1 MAFSEGEHRN
11 QPLYLFLHV
20 VPLFLRA
27 KHARRGVT
35 VNAAQPTSPHGQCLR
50 TWKLDVVVVNGRLLS
65 AKELN
70 KNRLANH
77 EAISVGRES
86 LKVKREGEGGRGRR
100 GYFTISLRMRVR
112 EGGWGVAEILTHTHA
127 QTHTHTQSVLF
138 SLRPG
143 GLCIISSPVITR

>member
-1 MAFSEGEHRN
+1 MAVGEGEPRN

-20 VPLFLRA
+20 VPLFFKGA

-35 VNAAQPTSPHGQCLR
+35 VDAAQLTSPHGRCAR

-77 EAISVGRES
+77 EAISVGRE
-86 LKVKREGEGGRGRR
+86 R
-100 GYFTISLRMRVR
+100 
-112 EGGWGVAEILTHTHA
+112 A
-127 QTHTHTQSVLF
+127 
-138 SLRPG
+138 
-143 GLCIISSPVITR
+143 

>member
-1 MAFSEGEHRN
+1 MVFSEGEPRN

-20 VPLFLRA
+20 VPLFLLRA
-27 KHARRGVT
+27 NHAGRGVT
-35 VNAAQPTSPHGQCLR
+35 VDVAQLTSPRGQCWR
-50 TWKLDVVVVNGRLLS
+50 TWKLDVLVVNGRLLS

-100 GYFTISLRMRVR
+100 EATLLLV
-112 EGGWGVAEILTHTHA
+112 
-127 QTHTHTQSVLF
+127 
-138 SLRPG
+138 
-143 GLCIISSPVITR
+143 